1 MVFFNTKEPWQP
13 LLSRRSV
20 KDSVKSE
27 TLLPRPAF
35 AEIGEFTRKRSAMD
49 QEIQRQRNSGASD
62 ASSTGM
68 SRAGRS
74 SFLWAIVKRNGFI
87 IALLCAVGLA
97 FLFPSPGA
105 KGGWLHPDLLNNIGV
120 ALILFVQGLAMAVE
134 RMKSGAG
141 NWRLHLIIQGFTF
154 LIFPV
159 VGWVFH
165 EVTRVI
171 WPGEPGALRDGF
183 LYLCVLP
190 STVSTSVVLT
200 TVARGNT
207 AGAIFNA
214 GLSNIL
220 GVMFTP
226 LLVRVLM
233 QAGGQM
239 ASFGPL
245 LLKITLLTLVPF
257 IVGMGCRIFLR
268 RWADQ
273 NRRFLNLL
281 SSAVILLIV
290 YTAFCDSVEGR
301 VWEQFGIGLTLEV
314 LGSVIVLFTT
324 VSLLVLAVS
333 SAVSLS
339 REDFIAAL
347 FCSVKKTL
355 AMGVPLAQL
364 IFGGRA
370 NLGLILLPIM
380 FYHPFQLFVCG
391 LLANQFAAQ
400 PNPELRTL
408 NRELQTL

>member
-1 MVFFNTKEPWQP
+1 M
-13 LLSRRSV
+13 
-20 KDSVKSE
+20 
-27 TLLPRPAF
+27 
-35 AEIGEFTRKRSAMD
+35 
-49 QEIQRQRNSGASD
+49 ASN
-62 ASSTGM
+62 
-68 SRAGRS
+68 RAGQNIGGWV
-74 SFLWAIVKRNGFI
+74 WATTKRNGFI
-87 IALLCAVGLA
+87 LALLCAVGLA
-97 FLFPSPGA
+97 FLFPSAGA
-105 KGGWLHPDLLNNIGV
+105 KSGWLHPDLLNNIGV

-134 RMKSGAG
+134 RMRAGAG
-141 NWRLHLIIQGFTF
+141 NWRLHVIVQGFTF

-159 VGWVFH
+159 IGLAFH
-165 EVTRVI
+165 ALSGAI
-171 WPGEPGALRDGF
+171 WPSEPSALKDGF

-207 AGAIFNA
+207 PGAIFNA

-226 LLVRVLM
+226 LLVRLLM
-233 QAGGQM
+233 QASDQA

-257 IVGMGCRIFLR
+257 LLGMACRMILR
-268 RWADQ
+268 QWADQ

-281 SSAVILLIV
+281 SNAVILFIV

-301 VWEQFGIGLTLEV
+301 VWERYGIGLTLAV
-314 LGSVIVLFTT
+314 LGTVAILFAT
-324 VSLLVLAVS
+324 VSLLVVATS
-333 SAVSLS
+333 SVIHLS

-364 IFGGRA
+364 IFGAHA

-391 LLANQFAAQ
+391 LLANRFATETGRQISGQADLLERKSEGSKFRTDTDSNRIHLQ
-400 PNPELRTL
+400 APSRQGQALPCPEVAHKLF
-408 NRELQTL
+408 QTQNSKPYDVDR